1 MEHRQPLPVIAGPTA
16 SGKTGLAIYLA
27 LRLGGEIVSADSMQ
41 VYDTLRIGTARPSE
55 QEMQGVPHHLMG
67 VVPLN
72 EPYHV
77 ARYTGEAHEAIRAVA
92 QRGRLPIMCG
102 GTGLYIRSVVE
113 NLSYADEPSHSALR
127 ARLRGRYETEGGEA
141 LLAELAKVDP
151 ETAARLH
158 PHDAGRIIRAL
169 ELYEANGITMSEQLR
184 RSRENP
190 SPYDVYLLT
199 LDFRD
204 RQALYERID
213 RRVDFMLEAGLLE
226 EARRLLDMPYAATA
240 MQAIGYKE
248 WIPYFE
254 GTLSL
259 DETVENIKRG
269 TRRYAK
275 RQLSWFRRMGYA
287 HPLYV
292 DDYAAPQEIY
302 EEALRRVTEH
312 YSIKEEPR

>member
-1 MEHRQPLPVIAGPTA
+1 MEHRQPLPVVAGPTA

-41 VYDTLRIGTARPSE
+41 VYETLRIGTARPSE
-55 QEMQGVPHHLMG
+55 EDMQGIPHHLMG

-77 ARYTGEAHEAIRAVA
+77 ARYTGEAHEAIRTVA
-92 QRGRLPIMCG
+92 RKGRLPILCG

-113 NLSYADEPSHSALR
+113 NLSYADEPSSSAPR
-127 ARLRGRYETEGGEA
+127 VRLRRRYETEGGAA
-141 LLAELAKVDP
+141 LLAELEKVDP

-169 ELYEANGITMSEQLR
+169 ELYESTGITMSEQLR

-190 SPYDVYLLT
+190 SPYDAYLLT
-199 LDFRD
+199 LDFRN
-204 RQALYERID
+204 RQALYKRID
-213 RRVDFMLEAGLLE
+213 RRVDLMLEAGLLE
-226 EARRLLDMPYAATA
+226 EARRLLDMPCAATA

-259 DETVENIKRG
+259 DETIETIKRG

-275 RQLSWFRRMGYA
+275 RQLSWFRRMEYA

-292 DDYAAPQEIY
+292 DDYAAPQEMY